1 MKSINLIPAARRDAK
16 RRRKHRN
23 ACAAACCAYG
33 VMLACAVGV
42 AHVVCAGDGGG
53 GGGEPLPVRLSKAE
67 AEIERYQQQSAAAR
81 SELAAAKA
89 TIEANRTVAEQ
100 PDWSLLL
107 ALLAKTTGEDVV
119 LRSVLVA
126 PPPNAP
132 QPTPA
137 AGKAG
142 PAPAAPEV
150 VLELTGVGQS
160 QLAVSQHV
168 LRLEQ
173 TGLFS
178 KVTLLDTNREAY
190 VSSHVIGFRLQCQ
203 FGEPRQPLTASP
215 ISQPG
220 NAVTSID
227 AGGSRP

>member
-23 ACAAACCAYG
+23 ACLAACCAYG
-33 VMLACAVGV
+33 VLLLGALGVTHVIFAGGRGAPASVGL
-42 AHVVCAGDGGG
+42 
-53 GGGEPLPVRLSKAE
+53 EKAE
-67 AEIERYQQQSAAAR
+67 ADIERFQRQSTAAR
-81 SELAAAKA
+81 SELAEAKA

-100 PDWSLLL
+100 PDWSILL

-126 PPPNAP
+126 PPANAAVSA
-132 QPTPA
+132 TPA
-137 AGKAG
+137 PGGKPG
-142 PAPAAPEV
+142 LPPPAPEV

-190 VSSHVIGFRLQCQ
+190 VNSAVIGFRLQCQ
-203 FGEPRQPLTASP
+203 FGEPRHPLAAEPTP
-215 ISQPG
+215 RPG
-220 NAVTSID
+220 EALTTI
-227 AGGSRP
+227 GGGGTTP